1 MELTREEL
9 NQKIDAEIQ
18 RQIADGTLAYVRK
31 KSREDLNE
39 DLLDIL
45 RNIAS
50 RKNDR
55 IFIQKI
61 NNLKSVKNKK
71 DRNMQDSYHA
81 FYKALMDMVLDDKD
95 LSIFGAFT
103 ADISVFMRYLREKV
117 DFYCSQDPDDLD
129 QDDV

>member
-9 NQKIDAEIQ
+9 NQKIDEEIR

-31 KSREDLNE
+31 KSREDLDE

-45 RNIAS
+45 RNMAV

-55 IFIQKI
+55 IFTQKI
-61 NNLKSVKNKK
+61 YNLKDIKNKK
-71 DRNMQDSYHA
+71 DQDMQDSYHM
-81 FYKALMDMVLDDKD
+81 FYRALMAMVLDDKD

-103 ADISVFMRYLREKV
+103 TDIGILMRYLREKA
-117 DFYCSQDPDDLD
+117 DFYCSQDPEDLD
-129 QDDV
+129 RE